1 MRSDRPA
8 RGYIIRLFGV
18 VLIFVGALDS
28 MLSWRGGF
36 AVGDFYLFLIASGL
50 VLYGVGSVRR
60 RDGT

>member
-1 MRSDRPA
+1 MRNDRPA

-36 AVGDFYLFLIASGL
+36 AVGDFYLFLIASGF

-60 RDGT
+60 RDRT